1 MKRRVGHHPGNRIS
15 LENLKVEGREASNA
29 LLFVHVPARSVS
41 SRECAGAWVSGVPG
55 GQQRGGD
62 VRERPA
68 YRLKA
73 ELFRTLGHPARVRLL
88 ELLGDG
94 ERSVGALQDA
104 LELDSSGASQ
114 HLSAL
119 RRQGLLESRKLGT
132 SVFCRVKDR
141 RTLKLLAIAREI
153 LMANLEQ
160 SRILLGEL
168 DAETTGNSVSTP
180 GQAKLGEPQVQ
191 GRDR

>member
-1 MKRRVGHHPGNRIS
+1 M
-15 LENLKVEGREASNA
+15 KVEGREASNA
-29 LLFVHVPARSVS
+29 LLFVHVPAPSVS
-41 SRECAGAWVSGVPG
+41 SGECVGEWVSGGPA

-62 VRERPA
+62 VRQRPA

-168 DAETTGNSVSTP
+168 DAETTGNPASPP